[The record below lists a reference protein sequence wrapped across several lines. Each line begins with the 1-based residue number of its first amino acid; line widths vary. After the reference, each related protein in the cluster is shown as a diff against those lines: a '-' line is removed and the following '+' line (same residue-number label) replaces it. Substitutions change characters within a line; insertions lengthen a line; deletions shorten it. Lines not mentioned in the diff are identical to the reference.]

1 MTVFIR
7 LQAWEHLNYSNIVS
21 GLEPGCTPNMLSGP
35 ALQAV
40 PNLRHLDMQRCNY
53 RPSLLGSLKDLCPQ
67 LESLR
72 IGGFSKKEPAHAI
85 RGSKQEKAAVSAL
98 LQCLPHIVDQA
109 VQDSWEDDEQEEKVK
124 MLYSQFVSV
133 FEVQPVLSHVRPIPN
148 SVRISGIWLQDHI
161 TWGWSTATVCCNVLH
176 AWNYICMP

>member
-7 LQAWEHLNYSNIVS
+7 LQAWEHLNHSNIVS

-109 VQDSWEDDEQEEKVK
+109 VQDSWEDDEQEEKVN
-124 MLYSQFVSV
+124 MLV
-133 FEVQPVLSHVRPIPN
+133 FTDRQCL
-148 SVRISGIWLQDHI
+148 
-161 TWGWSTATVCCNVLH
+161 
-176 AWNYICMP
+176 